1 MGRRF
6 EMEREEAGRSQQ
18 QRRLSPE
25 KQREPPPQL
34 QSGDLSLS
42 AHFCLRQKRLG
53 RPVELGG
60 DMMLTWDGFLDRDFH
75 ERCS

>member
-1 MGRRF
+1 
-6 EMEREEAGRSQQ
+6 MEREEAGRSQQ

-25 KQREPPPQL
+25 KEKEPPPPQL

-60 DMMLTWDGFLDRDFH
+60 DMMLTWDGFLDHDFH
-75 ERCS
+75 